1 MQIGRTEADTD
12 MNITEISDLGPAVQG
27 QFVVRNS
34 GPSLIPSLQLDIF
47 WPSMR
52 DTDNEF
58 FLYPSRIL
66 LDSTDVSCVTYI
78 ACIQWNLF

>member
-1 MQIGRTEADTD
+1 MNRDRTEV
-12 MNITEISDLGPAVQG
+12 SDLGPAVLG

-34 GPSLIPSLQLDIF
+34 GPSLIPTLQLDIL

-52 DTDNEF
+52 DSDNEF

-66 LDSTDVSCVTYI
+66 LDSTDVSC
-78 ACIQWNLF
+78 CIYGY